1 MRPPP
6 APKGPVRPGH
16 STPGAQH
23 RQSGGTGARGAES
36 TGLEPCSP
44 GTGWGLSQGPHQGL
58 GGPARSSCGAAGEEA
73 PGRQSSGDRQA
84 KGGSGESRRQW
95 ATFPGQQNPTPDPG
109 PEPTHKPLNWPGCSS
124 ESLMVPFPGHAP
136 SRLLARASPGTTL
149 QASSGATWHL
159 GLAGPAGVTGNTAS
173 WGLGG
178 GGQPSPP
185 LFQAGHLLGGRPGW
199 GALSGGVGSVRLLRC
214 AAPVPRLVWARAAL
228 GDQGWGPW
236 RPAGPAGIDCWFL
249 FIEHRGWTRRFAKPK
264 RHSAA
269 ATRY

>member
-1 MRPPP
+1 MGQQGRRRPADRPLGTGRRKEGQESH
-6 APKGPVRPGH
+6 AGRGPLSEGSRIPLP
-16 STPGAQH
+16 SQPGAHSQ
-23 RQSGGTGARGAES
+23 A
-36 TGLEPCSP
+36 
-44 GTGWGLSQGPHQGL
+44 LS
-58 GGPARSSCGAAGEEA
+58 
-73 PGRQSSGDRQA
+73 
-84 KGGSGESRRQW
+84 
-95 ATFPGQQNPTPDPG
+95 
-109 PEPTHKPLNWPGCSS
+109 WPGCSS
-124 ESLMVPFPGHAP
+124 ETLRVPVPGHAP

-159 GLAGPAGVTGNTAS
+159 GLASPAGVTGDTAS

-185 LFQAGHLLGGRPGW
+185 PFQAGHLLGGRPGW

-214 AAPVPRLVWARAAL
+214 AAPVPWLVWARAAL
-228 GDQGWGPW
+228 GAQGWGPW